1 VKRKRASGKDLSYRP
16 PKPVKEKSGKTNCSD
31 NLNQAEEESETDNDC
46 PAENLVFDGV
56 QPAVLNAE
64 DITA

>member
-16 PKPVKEKSGKTNCSD
+16 PKPTKKKAGKTNCLD
-31 NLNQAEEESETDNDC
+31 NLDQPEEESETDNDC
-46 PAENLVFDGV
+46 PAKDFVFDGIE
-56 QPAVLNAE
+56 PFVLNAK